1 MTDETLFG
9 QKGIDTPYERELI
22 DHNPQIEFP
31 QKKST
36 YQISR
41 DTFLTIERSKEFLIS
56 QAILDYQELVNRL
69 DDLLVTIEK
78 RTHTD
83 TLQAL
88 KERLANK
95 KFHDVMEMEN
105 EITSYDVTGDYEV
118 YTILYR
124 MRDSAY
130 TRMEFLSGNYRT
142 QFTEETDSDLAT
154 EAELNA
160 IMEWEKAELDLN
172 EAYEEVS
179 HDTELA
185 NELEGKLKMLEN
197 RREALSS
204 LHTTLA
210 DTAYIHKN
218 RYVMFEDIINQA
230 ESLVNHPQMM
240 ISGNVR
246 TLMDQLV
253 VMKNL
258 GAMQA
263 HLILTYR
270 VAKDQ
275 HNALKGKQL
284 MVDDQ
289 KEQFASEKSFFYQ
302 QLKTN
307 TVTPLRDWLY
317 EQEED
322 LSDSLDLFAGIMVES
337 IDKTSKQYDSTLADL
352 LNFYQNETV
361 FYDQQMTFLQKKEQ
375 IRLFLSILKDL
386 EETEEVT
393 DEWADEYLRVNGYD
407 S

>member
-56 QAILDYQELVNRL
+56 QAILDYQELVDRL
-69 DDLLVTIEK
+69 DDLLVTIEI

-83 TLQAL
+83 TLEAL

-185 NELEGKLKMLEN
+185 NELEGKLKMLES
-197 RREALSS
+197 RREAVSN

-218 RYVMFEDIINQA
+218 RYVMFDDIINQA
-230 ESLVNHPQMM
+230 EALINHPQMM

-246 TLMDQLV
+246 TLMDQLI
-253 VMKNL
+253 VMQNL

-337 IDKTSKQYDSTLADL
+337 IDKTSKQYDSTLADM